1 MANKCLIISTYFGE
15 RRAYP
20 HNEQGTVEYF
30 NKYLSFL
37 INLDSGTDSDIIIAN
52 HEHSNNKEEL
62 KTSLE
67 YLYNLN
73 NTKTKNGFLKTIS
86 RPWENGIGG
95 SHKSYDHVFNLFKNQ
110 YDFWFFSED
119 DAPITQEGYFSN
131 TIKQL
136 DSDEQLAFIC
146 TFSHYFG
153 GLTLTGSR
161 YFLTKEDYNNLE
173 TFKLKAFIPDKNGT
187 LQMVRNCY
195 DIHCHG
201 GLGVTHTKYLQK
213 VVDNYGHL
221 PYHKS
226 EGENFSYVK
235 FQDDGEI
242 RFTNVLAELGFVLQ
256 MYDGECI
263 QPHNNKPIIIEG
275 DSKLKFVADNGKF
288 L

>member
-1 MANKCLIISTYFGE
+1 MTNKCLVLSTYFGK

-20 HNEQGTVEYF
+20 HNEQGTIEYL
-30 NKYLSFL
+30 NKYLNFL

-52 HEHSNNKEEL
+52 HQHGESQEKL
-62 KTSLE
+62 KRSLE
-67 YLYNLN
+67 YLQKWDD
-73 NTKTKNGFLKTIS
+73 TKTKNGSLRVVS
-86 RPWENGIGG
+86 RPWENGTGG

-110 YDFWFFSED
+110 YDYWFFSED

-153 GLTLTGSR
+153 GLTSTGSR
-161 YFLTKEDYNNLE
+161 YFLTKEDYDKLE

-187 LQMVRNCY
+187 LQMVRDCY

-201 GLGVTHTKYLQK
+201 GVGVTHTKYLQK
-213 VVDNYGHL
+213 VVDVHGHL

-263 QPHNNKPIIIEG
+263 QPHNNKPIIIEE
-275 DSKLKFVADNGKF
+275 DSKLKFIADNGK
-288 L
+288 LL